1 MPLSNT
7 SMASKIIAQLD
18 ALGYTV
24 EDLYNDNVRRRIWEA
39 ICQGIIEEI
48 TQNARAVGT
57 DSHNDSHELNI
68 I

>member
-24 EDLYNDNVRRRIWEA
+24 EDLYNSSVRQRIWEA

-57 DSHNDSHELNI
+57 DSRGDSHELNI